1 MLSWFNA
8 KEFQRFGEE
17 LAVQFIEGK
26 PAADEGNRKIRRKRK
41 GKGTV
46 SDPLHEKLRNMAA
59 RISAFE
65 AKKGANFYK
74 KAKFANAFKWK
85 LIEAGY
91 DAGFADEL
99 AKELVIH
106 FR

>member
-17 LAVQFIEGK
+17 LAVLFIEDK
-26 PAADEGNRKIRRKRK
+26 PAPGEGNRQFRRKSKAVGSEPAQEMLRK
-41 GKGTV
+41 LV
-46 SDPLHEKLRNMAA
+46 L
-59 RISAFE
+59 RISNFE
-65 AKKGANFYK
+65 ARKGANFYK
-74 KAKFANAFKWK
+74 KARFANAFKWK

-91 DAGFADEL
+91 DARFADVL
-99 AKELVIH
+99 VKELVIH